1 MSNALI
7 IPKYSISKSLYSKSF
22 TKGLNATNFN
32 EYDSQIILS
41 ELINLNYAGDF
52 KLSETNITESRI
64 TIAPDYGSFLLLIID
79 SRGNA
84 YFILYD
90 LNEFND
96 LLDQSSNN
104 FLSLKEIDYLSEFKI
119 TDFKN
124 IVGSFQGFGID
135 NDLNIYISS
144 EYPPTVKSYFSHDR
158 KIIKIS
164 WDRNEPSDW
173 RILDLS
179 SDNAL
184 DHEHCT
190 TEFKNIQ
197 VIHENDLFL
206 TVAYY
211 KLKIDEKL
219 NRFVEQICNGVFEIK
234 WYTNAGIF

>member
-64 TIAPDYGSFLLLIID
+64 TIAPDYGTFLLLIID

-104 FLSLKEIDYLSEFKI
+104 FLSLK
-119 TDFKN
+119 
-124 IVGSFQGFGID
+124 
-135 NDLNIYISS
+135 
-144 EYPPTVKSYFSHDR
+144 
-158 KIIKIS
+158 
-164 WDRNEPSDW
+164 
-173 RILDLS
+173 
-179 SDNAL
+179 
-184 DHEHCT
+184 
-190 TEFKNIQ
+190 
-197 VIHENDLFL
+197 
-206 TVAYY
+206 
-211 KLKIDEKL
+211 
-219 NRFVEQICNGVFEIK
+219 
-234 WYTNAGIF
+234 